1 MPLWSTVK
9 AFSAAFM
16 HSNSSLFPDSSP
28 EKLELGIRKYK
39 SGQLVN
45 RFSLVYD

>member
-9 AFSAAFM
+9 ALSAAFM

-39 SGQLVN
+39 SGQLVY
-45 RFSLVYD
+45 RFLLV